1 MGLPHLCLAKNNDRE
16 KRPQTRA
23 PRPKGRFARRVPRK
37 SNESRFPFGR
47 GARRRGAAVVRR
59 LRSGLSGTRIA
70 LQTPPPR
77 QRPSCERSPPFI
89 PTWALARPLACP
101 FGARASPSATLAP
114 LGSIGAA
121 ALVRALLVLKLP
133 LRVPSGA
140 AFICASRSSN
150 DCPWDSQ
157 PRPAELVVP
166 HLPLIVLS
174 VPLGGAVAFQGV
186 FVFP

>member
-1 MGLPHLCLAKNNDRE
+1 MTSAPAE
-16 KRPQTRA
+16 
-23 PRPKGRFARRVPRK
+23 PRPLGRCARSVPL
-37 SNESRFPFGR
+37 SPNESRCPNGR
-47 GARRRGAAVVRR
+47 GSAAFGAAVVRR

-89 PTWALARPLACP
+89 PTWALA
-101 FGARASPSATLAP
+101 F
-114 LGSIGAA
+114 GAA

-150 DCPWDSQ
+150 GRDWDSQ
-157 PRPAELVVP
+157 PRAGPCGRRGPLRAARPLAALRVRASRSGNPTPSARANLAVPSAPSLRFAPAHP
-166 HLPLIVLS
+166 PSALP
-174 VPLGGAVAFQGV
+174 
-186 FVFP
+186 